1 MSMGRGSIPRT
12 QTPRPYWGTSS
23 EKRWGLK
30 GLQMPCKQ
38 GGCRACTVLIS
49 FDAAAD
55 ANVCSCLM
63 PLCSVDGMHLT
74 TIEGVGSLKTGLSSV
89 EQAIV
94 DHNDTQCG
102 F

>member
-1 MSMGRGSIPRT
+1 MKGKRVCVKNPDPKTLLGDFLREEMGL
-12 QTPRPYWGTSS
+12 Q
-23 EKRWGLK
+23 

-38 GGCRACTVLIS
+38 GGCGACTVLIS
-49 FDAAAD
+49 FDAAAH
-55 ANVCSCLM
+55 ANVWSCLM

-94 DHNDTQCG
+94 DHNGTQCG